1 MGPGSPHRGCT
12 YRTSNDGP
20 ARVRAPVLL
29 SLSFIAPHRF
39 RMSRSARCSDIASV
53 CGKAHM
59 GGFVRKDEPWLRR
72 ALDLEDRLE
81 RDSWSSEHDSAGRR
95 KQTIAQFARK
105 VLP

>member
-1 MGPGSPHRGCT
+1 MAHTRRDSACR
-12 YRTSNDGP
+12 P
-20 ARVRAPVLL
+20 ARLRALAAITGILTRSVTA
-29 SLSFIAPHRF
+29 SAFRF
-39 RMSRSARCSDIASV
+39 SRCSDIASV

-81 RDSWSSEHDSAGRR
+81 RESWSSEHDSAGRR